1 MCRSEWDAGVKN
13 RIAFWGVTCALSWK
27 NFQAVDAGHIDVEY
41 EKVVT
46 YGRKWLNDINSVT

>member
-1 MCRSEWDAGVKN
+1 MGCRSEKQDRLLG
-13 RIAFWGVTCALSWK
+13 GLTCALSWK